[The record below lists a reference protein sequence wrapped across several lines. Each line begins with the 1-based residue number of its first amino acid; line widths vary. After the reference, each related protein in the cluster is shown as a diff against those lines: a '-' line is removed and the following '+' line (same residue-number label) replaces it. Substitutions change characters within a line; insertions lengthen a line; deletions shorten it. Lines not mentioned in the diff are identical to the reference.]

1 MKQLF
6 RAITM
11 CAAFSTLCG
20 CATMSLN
27 NANDAYDS
35 HSRKNITITEN
46 SFSAD
51 VYQAESNIYFELR
64 HPTQTYYIASQLYGP
79 LSLVDT
85 MPGGARKI
93 GETAIRFISKEEF
106 DKIKFVPN
114 ETDIPKEVYVVTKD
128 NISPLSSKDDY
139 FIFYMTKKVIR
150 HDPVQ
155 NKLSLE
161 GSKRVISALRN
172 PGYLVTVPYDIVT
185 TPIILLLNLPVVHK

>member
-1 MKQLF
+1 
-6 RAITM
+6 
-11 CAAFSTLCG
+11 
-20 CATMSLN
+20 
-27 NANDAYDS
+27 
-35 HSRKNITITEN
+35 
-46 SFSAD
+46 
-51 VYQAESNIYFELR
+51 
-64 HPTQTYYIASQLYGP
+64 
-79 LSLVDT
+79 

-172 PGYLVTVPYDIVT
+172 TGYLVTVPYDIVT